1 MTKFTKEELG
11 DFMNAETAR
20 HNSMLPQLRR
30 CFKEIEEAVNAGSEE
45 TTVIFVAVYP
55 EVAEAL
61 IEMDDRLSLM
71 MDLDVANK
79 QFNLRLTELLEADN
93 FNFTHDILG
102 IQNNIDRKTK
112 TFINCFV
119 PRFAN

>member
-1 MTKFTKEELG
+1 
-11 DFMNAETAR
+11 MNTYEKMQKQR
-20 HNSMLPQLRR
+20 
-30 CFKEIEEAVNAGSEE
+30 EE
-45 TTVIFVAVYP
+45 TVIIAQIVGRADN
-55 EVAEAL
+55 L
-61 IEMDDRLSLM
+61 GLLMDDRLSLM

-79 QFNLRLTELLEADN
+79 QFNLRLTELLESDN

>member
-45 TTVIFVAVYP
+45 TTVIFLAVYP

-61 IEMDDRLSLM
+61 IEMGY
-71 MDLDVANK
+71 DVTIEESKGEFSHSSTSISWKRGNK
-79 QFNLRLTELLEADN
+79 TNGKLE
-93 FNFTHDILG
+93 TV
-102 IQNNIDRKTK
+102 NN
-112 TFINCFV
+112 
-119 PRFAN
+119 

>member
-45 TTVIFVAVYP
+45 TTV
-55 EVAEAL
+55 
-61 IEMDDRLSLM
+61 M
-71 MDLDVANK
+71 
-79 QFNLRLTELLEADN
+79 
-93 FNFTHDILG
+93 
-102 IQNNIDRKTK
+102 
-112 TFINCFV
+112 
-119 PRFAN
+119 